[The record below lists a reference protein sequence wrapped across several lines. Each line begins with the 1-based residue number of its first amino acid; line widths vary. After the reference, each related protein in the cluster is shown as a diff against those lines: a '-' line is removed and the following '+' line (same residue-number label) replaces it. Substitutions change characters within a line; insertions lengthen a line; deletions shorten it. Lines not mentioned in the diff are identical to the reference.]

1 MIKRIKE
8 ISIGGASALFI
19 AAAALGTLTL
29 PTSAAHAQWVG
40 VQVGPF
46 GVGIGAPSY
55 SYAPYGYSY
64 YHYYYPYGYRWGY
77 PY

>member
-1 MIKRIKE
+1 MTRIKKLWLG
-8 ISIGGASALFI
+8 SASALFV
-19 AAAALGTLTL
+19 AAAALGTLAV
-29 PTSAAHAQWVG
+29 PTSSAHAQWLG

-55 SYAPYGYSY
+55 YYEPYGSAY